1 MKKYFNIGA
10 AILVAVLI
18 FTVLIQRN
26 TNRRIKTDRD
36 SYKSNTEALL
46 SENEYYKTRDSLNAV
61 STRAIELKL
70 EEFERYRAEDAK
82 LISTLRADKKRL
94 ESIATAQTETI
105 YALRSTV
112 RDSIV
117 YIEGKPSTIRCVDY
131 HDTWLD
137 FSGCFSS
144 ENLFEGTIRSRD
156 SLLYVEYVVPKRFLG
171 FLWKTKRV
179 KERRQEIVSRNP
191 HTEIIGAE
199 FITIRK

>member
-1 MKKYFNIGA
+1 MKKYLNIAA
-10 AILVAVLI
+10 AILAAVLI
-18 FTVLIQRN
+18 LAVLIQHNTIRRVKADRN
-26 TNRRIKTDRD
+26 V
-36 SYKSNTEALL
+36 YKSNTEALL
-46 SENEYYKTRDSLNAV
+46 SENEHYKTKDSLNAV

-117 YIEGKPSTIRCVDY
+117 YIKGKPNTIRCVDY

-137 FSGCFSS
+137 FSGCFSG

-156 SLLYVEYVVPKRFLG
+156 SLLYVEHVVPKRFLG

>member
-1 MKKYFNIGA
+1 MKKYLNIAA
-10 AILVAVLI
+10 AILAAVLI
-18 FTVLIQRN
+18 LTVLIQRN
-26 TNRRIKTDRD
+26 TIRRVKADRD
-36 SYKSNTEALL
+36 VYKSNTEALL
-46 SENEYYKTRDSLNAV
+46 SENEHYKTRDSLNAV

-70 EEFERYRAEDAK
+70 QEFERYRAEEAK

-117 YIEGKPSTIRCVDY
+117 YIEGQPITIRCVDY

-137 FSGCFSS
+137 FSGCFSAQ
-144 ENLFEGTIRSRD
+144 NLFEGTIRCRD
-156 SLLYVEYVVPKRFLG
+156 DLIYVEHVVPKRFLG

-191 HTEIIGAE
+191 HTEIIGTE